1 MRHQAILA
9 TALLAL
15 PVTAHAQFTRAGPPA
30 DIVAMP
36 GRPDVSPN
44 LSNDRRDIR
53 RSIREGRRSGDISRA
68 EARSFRRDDAAIGSL
83 ADRFSSDGLSLS
95 EQAELQ
101 SRTEALRGLVNARRV
116 RGGKP

>member
-9 TALLAL
+9 AALLAH
-15 PVTAHAQFTRAGPPA
+15 PIAAPAQFTQAGPPA

-36 GRPDVSPN
+36 GQPDVSPN
-44 LSNDRRDIR
+44 MSNDRRDIR
-53 RSIREGRRSGDISRA
+53 RSIREGRRSGDISRV

-83 ADRFSSDGLSLS
+83 ADRFASDGLSLS

-101 SRTEALRGLVNARRV
+101 SRTQALRGMVNARRV